1 MQTMKKA
8 LTSAGLEEEKVTKDI
23 VRYKV
28 LHIPT
33 ASYLYG
39 FDSKTNSF
47 KVLTFVNKAKAG
59 HARDDYRLQRFKTR
73 SYSGNG
79 LFLEGDIREAQE
91 QKGIANRFQY
101 HQTSLN
107 VWQIQNQIRERIKA
121 HGHFYKEEFEL
132 IPIEDS
138 DANTM
143 SLDS

>member
-73 SYSGNG
+73 SYSGSG
-79 LFLEGDIREAQE
+79 LFLEGDIREARE
-91 QKGIANRFQY
+91 QKTSRFGSS
-101 HQTSLN
+101 TN

-121 HGHFYKEEFEL
+121 HGNFHKEEFEL